1 MCSHIS
7 RSIFV
12 IWTCCLGQVNNTCMQ
27 DVSQGS
33 AETCQNVGVSAR
45 ELACLGSSMA
55 GAVYDTAY
63 SRHGK
68 SSERIRARLR
78 GKNVCACS
86 RRCWKQFT
94 RTSLMIICSLF
105 WGLSKTV
112 QDTLL
117 WSLASARASKR
128 FWGLEGPASQR
139 RKSWKLDDKFVCREA
154 FCKLLGIGTRR
165 LRRVSQTTH
174 GKDERSGQGCRCRRR

>member
-1 MCSHIS
+1 
-7 RSIFV
+7 
-12 IWTCCLGQVNNTCMQ
+12 MQ

-78 GKNVCACS
+78 GKMCVHVPGDVGNNS
-86 RRCWKQFT
+86 H
-94 RTSLMIICSLF
+94 
-105 WGLSKTV
+105 
-112 QDTLL
+112 
-117 WSLASARASKR
+117 
-128 FWGLEGPASQR
+128 EHP
-139 RKSWKLDDKFVCREA
+139 
-154 FCKLLGIGTRR
+154 
-165 LRRVSQTTH
+165 
-174 GKDERSGQGCRCRRR
+174 